1 MSAQFRLELWKVNL
15 LYFIALT
22 QFFDSVNEAFM
33 EINGFSLVKNF
44 NTHAI
49 EFVAEMG
56 IMSYVS
62 ISG

>member
-15 LYFIALT
+15 LDFIALT
-22 QFFDSVNEAFM
+22 QFFDSVNEAF
-33 EINGFSLVKNF
+33 
-44 NTHAI
+44 I
-49 EFVAEMG
+49 EFVAEMC

>member
-15 LYFIALT
+15 LDFIALT

-44 NTHAI
+44 NTH
-49 EFVAEMG
+49 FVE
-56 IMSYVS
+56 SCSRNVYNVLCEY
-62 ISG
+62 

>member
-44 NTHAI
+44 NTHFI
-49 EFVAEMG
+49 EFVAEMC
-56 IMSYVS
+56 IMSYAS